1 MMLFTFC
8 IYPLL
13 IIVLQEHVICLQDC
27 RKIELIFIPKEAEEK
42 AVTIFILDIKLQ
54 SNLPYLDLKYL
65 GNTCCNYS
73 NKTYSFGN

>member
-1 MMLFTFC
+1 MMLYTFC
-8 IYPLL
+8 IYPL
-13 IIVLQEHVICLQDC
+13 IVLQEHVLCLQDC
-27 RKIELIFIPKEAEEK
+27 RKIELIFIPKEADSEEK

-65 GNTCCNYS
+65 GNTCCKYS